1 MIWEMLGSS
10 AFVSTVGWIVKNEVQ
25 ASATRVK
32 LEAHLRED
40 ERLHDDIRER
50 LIRLE
55 DKLDRSLMGKRRD

>member
-1 MIWEMLGSS
+1 MIWEILGSTTF
-10 AFVSTVGWIVKNEVQ
+10 ATAAGWVVRSEVHTTALRTQ
-25 ASATRVK
+25 
-32 LEAHLRED
+32 LDAHLKED